1 MVQPDDEIARSI
13 LVATGTHAAKDAL
26 SPGETTKPDYSS
38 TGWCFQF
45 FFFHPYLGKIPTSGL
60 KPPTSQPLR
69 GSCMLFCLGGL
80 GV

>member
-38 TGWCFQF
+38 IGWWFKIFFIFTPNLGQDSHFDEHIFQM
-45 FFFHPYLGKIPTSGL
+45 G
-60 KPPTSQPLR
+60 
-69 GSCMLFCLGGL
+69 
-80 GV
+80 